1 VNTPRSYYVS
11 HGRDAL
17 RLDPNDSNAS
27 LLLGRALQESGT
39 LLEAVAAYE
48 KSIELE
54 PGQLHALAYLG
65 GAYLKLGRLEEARE
79 ILSHSSGVSL
89 NDPKF
94 QYSLAELYLKLGMR
108 EEACR
113 EHEALRQL
121 DPSLAE
127 AFAKLLGSPPK
138 S

>member
-1 VNTPRSYYVS
+1 MLAA
-11 HGRDAL
+11 RDAL
-17 RLDPNDSNAS
+17 RLDPNDPDAY

-48 KSIELE
+48 KSIELK
-54 PGQLHALAYLG
+54 PGQLHAPAHLGDAYLQ
-65 GAYLKLGRLEEARE
+65 LGRLEEARE
-79 ILSHSSGVSL
+79 ILRRTSGVSS

-94 QYSLAELYLKLGMR
+94 KYFLAELYLKLGMR

-113 EHEALRQL
+113 EHEALKQL
-121 DPSLAE
+121 DPSLGE
-127 AFAKLLGSPPK
+127 AFARLLSNP

>member
-1 VNTPRSYYVS
+1 
-11 HGRDAL
+11 
-17 RLDPNDSNAS
+17 LDPNDPNAY

>member
-1 VNTPRSYYVS
+1 
-11 HGRDAL
+11 
-17 RLDPNDSNAS
+17 LDPNDPNAY

-127 AFAKLLGSPPK
+127 AFAKLLRSPPK
-138 S
+138 C